1 MIRFSFED
9 QDENSA
15 QRLTPVVRF
24 VISWVVALLLYS
36 SGYLFSE
43 EGFEPL
49 FDSFF
54 ENNFRGGLLFGDDEH
69 GEFGDNSTGLILD
82 AKERDQLIIER
93 EQRIKKEE
101 EARQFD
107 PR

>member
-1 MIRFSFED
+1 MIRYSFED

-43 EGFEPL
+43 EGFEPF
-49 FDSFF
+49 FDFF
-54 ENNFRGGLLFGDDEH
+54 FLLGDDEH
-69 GEFGDNSTGLILD
+69 REFGDNSTGLILD

-93 EQRIKKEE
+93 EQRIKEEE